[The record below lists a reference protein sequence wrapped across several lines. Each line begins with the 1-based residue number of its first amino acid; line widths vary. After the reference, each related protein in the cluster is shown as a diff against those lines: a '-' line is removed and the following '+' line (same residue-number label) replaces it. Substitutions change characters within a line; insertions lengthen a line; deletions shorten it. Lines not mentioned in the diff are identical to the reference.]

1 MGKSFYQL
9 PLTYDLDRLMGDLSA
24 IQDSD
29 WIPHFGI
36 NYEDGW
42 SGVSLKST
50 DGSASSLEPGSEYLD
65 TPILERCPYFREIL
79 NSFQAPLKRCRLLK
93 LSAGSVIKEHI
104 DPGTGECQSVVR
116 LHIPIVTSPQVSFY
130 SNGKRV
136 IMEPGYLYF
145 VDTSYPH
152 AVFNASTIDRV
163 HLVIDCEANDWVRSL
178 MPGYF
183 SHANWKRLLS
193 YKFRVVRFMLRDLWV
208 LKNDIHSKEFH
219 RRLWILRNE
228 INFFKKA

>member
-1 MGKSFYQL
+1 
-9 PLTYDLDRLMGDLSA
+9 
-24 IQDSD
+24 
-29 WIPHFGI
+29 
-36 NYEDGW
+36 
-42 SGVSLKST
+42 
-50 DGSASSLEPGSEYLD
+50 
-65 TPILERCPYFREIL
+65 
-79 NSFQAPLKRCRLLK
+79 
-93 LSAGSVIKEHI
+93 
-104 DPGTGECQSVVR
+104 
-116 LHIPIVTSPQVSFY
+116 
-130 SNGKRV
+130 
-136 IMEPGYLYF
+136 MEPGYLYF